1 MSLFTGVMTMRL
13 VTATLQGVVV
23 IDDGIGVFSELLRR
37 NCSNVVVQVLLTS
50 KKKKKNTIIE

>member
-23 IDDGIGVFSELLRR
+23 IDDGIGVFSELLRQ
-37 NCSNVVVQVLLTS
+37 NCSNAVVQVLLTS